1 MAYTT
6 INKSTDYFNTKTY
19 SGNGGTQ
26 SLTGVGFQPDFTWI
40 KQRTGTTWHNLYD
53 AVRGV
58 TKAIASN
65 DTGAEGTRA
74 TGLTAF
80 DSDGFSLGSD
90 SNANA
95 GSGSTYASWN
105 WKAGT
110 TSGQATNSYSTI
122 TPTSISFNQT
132 SGFSI
137 IKYTGNATAGAGVPH
152 GLGVAPKM
160 VITKNL
166 DSSSYG
172 WYCYHASLGAT
183 KSLYLHNSDAVVTS
197 NDRWNGWVPD
207 ATNVSLGTNTGTNG
221 ANNMIMYCF
230 AEKTGYS
237 KIGSY
242 TGNGNA
248 NGTFVYTG
256 FKPAFIIFKRTD
268 NTGNWYIKDNKRSGT
283 AALQNFG
290 QMNPNQTQYPSADTS
305 SVENKTSGYAMDILS
320 NGFKA
325 RGTDSGINASGGSY
339 IYMVFAEAP
348 LVGTNGVTAKAR

>member
-6 INKSTDYFNTKTY
+6 INKSTEHFNTKLYT
-19 SGNGGTQ
+19 GNGATNAI
-26 SLTGVGFQPDFTWI
+26 TGVGFEPSLTWI
-40 KQRTGTTWHNLYD
+40 KNRSREPESHVLYD
-53 AVRGV
+53 AVRGA
-58 TKAIASN
+58 TKRIQSN
-65 DTGAEGTRA
+65 LTSAESTK
-74 TGLTAF
+74 TNGLTAF
-80 DSDGFSLGSD
+80 GSDGFTVD
-90 SNANA
+90 SA
-95 GSGSTYASWN
+95 GQSNYNGDNIASWN

-166 DSSSYG
+166 DSSTYG

-183 KSLYLHNSDAVVTS
+183 KSLYLHTSDAVVTS

-248 NGTFVYTG
+248 DGTFIYTG
-256 FKPAFIIFKRTD
+256 FKPAWVMIKRTD
-268 NTGNWYIKDNKRSGT
+268 STNNWIILDNKRDT
-283 AALQNFG
+283 D
-290 QMNPNQTQYPSADTS
+290 NPNNVELQANSSNADDTA
-305 SVENKTSGYAMDILS
+305 NIRFDMLS
-320 NGFKA
+320 NGFKTRA
-325 RGTDSGINASGGSY
+325 TTNANNASSGTY
-339 IYMVFAEAP
+339 IYMAFAEAP
-348 LVGTNGVTAKAR
+348 LVGSNNVPCTAR

>member
-6 INKSTDYFNTKTY
+6 INKSSEHFNTKLYT
-19 SGNGGTQ
+19 GNGSTNAQ
-26 SLTGVGFQPDFTWI
+26 TGVGFEPSLTWL
-40 KQRTGTTWHNLYD
+40 KARSYADSHALYD

-58 TKAIASN
+58 TKRIQSEDTSAEATIANS
-65 DTGAEGTRA
+65 
-74 TGLTAF
+74 LTSF
-80 DSDGFSLGSD
+80 NSDGFTLGSD
-90 SNANA
+90 GQANSNND
-95 GSGSTYASWN
+95 TYASWN

-166 DSSSYG
+166 DSSTYG

-183 KSLYLHNSDAVVTS
+183 KSLYLHSSDAEVTS

-248 NGTFVYTG
+248 DGTFIYTG
-256 FKPAFIIFKRTD
+256 FKPAWVMIKRTD
-268 NTGNWYIKDNKRSGT
+268 STNNWIILDNKRDT
-283 AALQNFG
+283 D
-290 QMNPNQTQYPSADTS
+290 NPNNVELQANSTNAEDTS
-305 SVENKTSGYAMDILS
+305 NIRLDMLS
-320 NGFKA
+320 NGWKTRA
-325 RGTDSGINASGGSY
+325 STAANNASSGTY
-339 IYMVFAEAP
+339 IYMAFAEQP
-348 LVGTNGVTAKAR
+348 LVANSGTDGVPATAR